1 MVESSKRRSIFISL
15 IFILKCFTK
24 PFIITNGLAYFLTH
38 DAPRAFLRRSMD
50 DEDDDDDDDDKSV
63 ATALLNRLNECI
75 WCDNTEI

>member
-1 MVESSKRRSIFISL
+1 MESSKRRSIFISL

-38 DAPRAFLRRSMD
+38 GALRAFLRRSMD
-50 DEDDDDDDDDKSV
+50 DEDDDGDDDKSV

-75 WCDNTEI
+75 WCGNTEI